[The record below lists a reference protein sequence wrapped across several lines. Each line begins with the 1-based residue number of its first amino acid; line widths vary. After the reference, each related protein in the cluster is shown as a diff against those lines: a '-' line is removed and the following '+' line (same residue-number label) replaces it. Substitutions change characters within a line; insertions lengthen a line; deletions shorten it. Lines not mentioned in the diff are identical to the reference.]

1 MLWTVDGAEALLAL
15 RAVNENDDWDDFHSF
30 RRTQRHKK
38 LYDTPMPTEWI
49 NLAEQFDIKPF

>member
-1 MLWTVDGAEALLAL
+1 LDWSTAPKPCSLL

-38 LYDTPMPTEWI
+38 LYGTPMPTGWLD
-49 NLAEQFDIKPF
+49 LAEHFDINQF